1 MKMLLKICFVLLLT
15 TFSIAYA
22 GSCFEKPYD
31 VDDCRVKAEQGHS
44 RAQYNLGW
52 MYYHGN
58 GVLQEYKESVRWYRK
73 SAEQG
78 YSKAQYNLGVMYA
91 KGQGVPKD
99 SERAQMYWKKAA
111 VSDHE
116 EAIKGRTVVEK
127 KK

>member
-1 MKMLLKICFVLLLT
+1 MKILQKICFVLLMGTL
-15 TFSIAYA
+15 SSVYG

-78 YSKAQYNLGVMYA
+78 YSKAQYNLGQLYRQG
-91 KGQGVPKD
+91 KGVSQDYKQAV
-99 SERAQMYWKKAA
+99 EWVRKAA
-111 VSDHE
+111 EQGH
-116 EAIKGRTVVEK
+116 
-127 KK
+127 